1 MNFLCDKCKQKYHV
15 ADEKIRGRAVTRFRC
30 KKCENIIELVNPN
43 AAPGDAPP
51 GTTQDSV
58 SGILMM
64 NDPAAP
70 GPSLTGG
77 PVRRPSTMTTP
88 AVRVG
93 ASATASSS
101 ASAGAGPSAATTRP
115 APPATTKPRPTT
127 ATGPSF
133 GAVTSPTG
141 RPVTSGNAARGP
153 TLSGAPRTSGSMT
166 GDNGWYAGIRDL
178 PVGPLTR
185 KELANRVQNGDV
197 TPETLVWREG
207 LDDWRALR
215 NVAELA
221 DLLRVAQQRAN
232 GAPPPATPARA
243 TPARPGPFGRNSRP
257 ELDEDEEATR
267 VAGVDPIL
275 AAAIPRPSKRTPEP
289 RPAEVKPAETK
300 PAETKA
306 GEQPT
311 MKLPRMN
318 DRLAEKLTSPR
329 ASGVKPAEG
338 LASRLSAPAP
348 KTTESAPPKPPS
360 EPPTVPISSVPGAQA
375 LLMEEAL
382 RAASSD
388 RVTAPSPAPGT
399 ATQSAPPIAPSASS
413 SAFSHTA
420 KTAPDPFAVFNG
432 SSAAREKGVD
442 LEKTADLDALAE
454 MLAASPAARPSTPA
468 PSTPSDAPPTGNTLP
483 PVTPTIPGTG
493 QGATASAEPIA
504 PTKSAPTPEPYSLAT
519 HTDVTRPLPP
529 PPERVEREIPA
540 VRPLEPPPVVSPR
553 RESQGL
559 PKSAWILMA
568 GVLVVGIVGGILIS
582 KLLAP
587 PPDPSPQQPPS
598 TPRIEPSP
606 SQNTPSTPTPP
617 TTPTTPGTA
626 PITPPPT
633 ILHPGTPAPTTPRP
647 GDHGGSRPTTGQLS
661 AQDLARL
668 RAEQQNMG
676 VPAGP
681 VGVPVGSTQLRNPS
695 PGTQGSSQTP
705 AQRGAAILNAF
716 RNSRVVD
723 GCWQALL
730 RQNPAVRGG
739 TVTIDVGVNSNGRFT
754 NLNVSNSPDARFDTC
769 LRSRLATISPIGAG
783 EAMDA
788 RTSVNLTLNN

>member
-232 GAPPPATPARA
+232 GSPPPSSTPARA
-243 TPARPGPFGRNSRP
+243 TPARPGPLGRHSRP

-275 AAAIPRPSKRTPEP
+275 AAAIPRPSKRTP
-289 RPAEVKPAETK
+289 
-300 PAETKA
+300 
-306 GEQPT
+306 
-311 MKLPRMN
+311 
-318 DRLAEKLTSPR
+318 
-329 ASGVKPAEG
+329 
-338 LASRLSAPAP
+338 
-348 KTTESAPPKPPS
+348 
-360 EPPTVPISSVPGAQA
+360 
-375 LLMEEAL
+375 
-382 RAASSD
+382 
-388 RVTAPSPAPGT
+388 
-399 ATQSAPPIAPSASS
+399 
-413 SAFSHTA
+413 
-420 KTAPDPFAVFNG
+420 
-432 SSAAREKGVD
+432 
-442 LEKTADLDALAE
+442 
-454 MLAASPAARPSTPA
+454 
-468 PSTPSDAPPTGNTLP
+468 
-483 PVTPTIPGTG
+483 
-493 QGATASAEPIA
+493 
-504 PTKSAPTPEPYSLAT
+504 
-519 HTDVTRPLPP
+519 
-529 PPERVEREIPA
+529 
-540 VRPLEPPPVVSPR
+540 
-553 RESQGL
+553 
-559 PKSAWILMA
+559 
-568 GVLVVGIVGGILIS
+568 
-582 KLLAP
+582 
-587 PPDPSPQQPPS
+587 
-598 TPRIEPSP
+598 
-606 SQNTPSTPTPP
+606 
-617 TTPTTPGTA
+617 
-626 PITPPPT
+626 
-633 ILHPGTPAPTTPRP
+633 
-647 GDHGGSRPTTGQLS
+647 
-661 AQDLARL
+661 
-668 RAEQQNMG
+668 
-676 VPAGP
+676 
-681 VGVPVGSTQLRNPS
+681 
-695 PGTQGSSQTP
+695 
-705 AQRGAAILNAF
+705 
-716 RNSRVVD
+716 
-723 GCWQALL
+723 
-730 RQNPAVRGG
+730 
-739 TVTIDVGVNSNGRFT
+739 
-754 NLNVSNSPDARFDTC
+754 
-769 LRSRLATISPIGAG
+769 
-783 EAMDA
+783 
-788 RTSVNLTLNN
+788 